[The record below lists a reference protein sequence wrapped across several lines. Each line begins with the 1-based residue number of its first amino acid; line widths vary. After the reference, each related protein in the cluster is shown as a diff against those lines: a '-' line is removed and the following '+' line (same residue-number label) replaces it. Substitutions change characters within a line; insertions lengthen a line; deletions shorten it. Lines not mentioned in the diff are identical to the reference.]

1 MEEVDVPFPDG
12 ISIQAI
18 QEDLKPGG
26 ESLVLGNHIIGE
38 MEENSWNPI
47 AGSATESGY
56 YNGGANTT
64 RFNSPSSFVQLDEA
78 KIVIADRDNHCLRL
92 LSRESEIMTT
102 TFSGECESSGLVD
115 GDANLTRFSS
125 PRSIARDLKS
135 PEFLIVFDGLS
146 YGTKIRLVDS
156 SNGYTTINK
165 SDAGT
170 FYYFTQNPLTFDLYV
185 CGKKLVEKME
195 YDNGFHRVKVG
206 ELVPSNTPYANLP
219 NHTQVRFIDDD
230 TLLIADEHNNKL
242 RMFELSTKGS
252 ETICTGGTSSSSSAD
267 LASCNIDSPV
277 AFYIHTRTK
286 TLYVVNTQRLYV
298 IKGK

>member
-1 MEEVDVPFPDG
+1 MYVSFCCSLSPSLLMEEVDVPFPDG

-26 ESLVLGNHIIGE
+26 ESLVLGNHIIGNVV
-38 MEENSWNPI
+38 ENSWNPL
-47 AGSATESGY
+47 AHSATESGY
-56 YNGGANTT
+56 TNGGANTT

-102 TFSGECESSGLVD
+102 LSVECESSGLVNV
-115 GDANLTRFSS
+115 DAKLTRFLS

-165 SDAGT
+165 SHAGT

-185 CGKKLVEKME
+185 CGKKLVEKLE
-195 YDNGFHRVKVG
+195 SW
-206 ELVPSNTPYANLP
+206 L
-219 NHTQVRFIDDD
+219 
-230 TLLIADEHNNKL
+230 
-242 RMFELSTKGS
+242 
-252 ETICTGGTSSSSSAD
+252 
-267 LASCNIDSPV
+267 
-277 AFYIHTRTK
+277 
-286 TLYVVNTQRLYV
+286 
-298 IKGK
+298 